1 MLTASQQL
9 WLAWLAVVGA
19 VLALLCLHAP
29 VFAPFLTPRLV
40 GERIGLSPLAVI
52 FVLLAFD
59 HVFGFVGFLVALPL
73 SAVGPVAL
81 RPLEPVYRASRLFRG

>member
-9 WLAWLAVVGA
+9 WLAWLAVGGV
-19 VLALLCLHAP
+19 VPALLCLHAP

-40 GERIGLSPLAVI
+40 GDRIGLSPLAVI

-59 HVFGFVGFLVALPL
+59 HVFGFVGLLVALPL
-73 SAVGPVAL
+73 SAVGLVAL
-81 RPLEPVYRASRLFRG
+81 CGLEPVYRASRLFRG